1 MAKKANKTDRPRRWF
16 CFVSSKSQNK
26 EVAVFMNRILTW
38 LADKLI
44 GKQLDSLL
52 ARTIGGERLE

>member
-1 MAKKANKTDRPRRWF
+1 
-16 CFVSSKSQNK
+16 
-26 EVAVFMNRILTW
+26 MNRILTW